1 MATEKALFDMSDKR
15 PEKIIYMPD
24 GKEKTKAAD
33 KLNHHYLSDLQE
45 EAYRLR
51 DVLKKYHLVATTPAG
66 KKYTPE
72 PIQLIYTGEKK
83 LKKDFIAF
91 LTIVKHPKN
100 AFLFFDEWGEP
111 TKEIFRKTLANHF
124 IYHKEATQLLGEPS
138 IVKKEK
144 YFWENEVA
152 CDKLSDWFECTKARV
167 DIRRKDAHEIKG
179 SYLSLK
185 DGTLYVQFMH
195 VFFPEKFQIEK
206 CQELP
211 HAEEY
216 KTYSGEA
223 NIFTVLPILSS
234 LFDSGQLNLGRSK
247 IPATELK
254 KAAKLINLPEFF
266 DDGNKYFGNLCALFV
281 LNIYTIYCEDW
292 YDNSLTEPQD
302 LLKDIFETIAKI
314 QDYLLPIAMPHFS
327 GLRKNICESSYANP
341 LVILLNQSLEDLQA
355 NEWIQVEKLL
365 THCRT
370 WDIYA
375 ERKFLLFYLEDID
388 RGVLHNDFD
397 NKTIY
402 IDDMLREFT
411 YPFLKAVLFVY
422 AAFGF
427 VEVAYKEK
435 SAEDATSYFDSL
447 EYVRLTN
454 LGKYALGISKKYV
467 RTQQKDIQ
475 YFELDEER
483 LIIKSLVENNPY
495 ENLLGNMAAP
505 ISKKM
510 YKASY
515 ESFLSGCE
523 KLQDITNKIDFF
535 KEYICAEPPA
545 NWEQFFKE
553 LKKRC
558 KPMKA
563 PQKKYSLFQ
572 IPADNKELQRIILT
586 DPVIRKY
593 SLKAEG
599 FILLVE
605 TSNKGKVMEALKKY
619 GYLL

>member
-1 MATEKALFDMSDKR
+1 MATEKTLWDMDDHR
-15 PEKIIYMPD
+15 PEKVIYDPT
-24 GKEKTKAAD
+24 GKERYDAVSA
-33 KLNHHYLSDLQE
+33 LNHLYLSDAQE
-45 EAYRLR
+45 EAYKYR
-51 DVLKKYHLVATTPAG
+51 DMLKKYHLVAIAPDG

-72 PIQLIYTGEKK
+72 PVRLMYTSEKK
-83 LKKDFIAF
+83 LKKDYLNFIAI
-91 LTIVKHPKN
+91 LNHPKN
-100 AFLFFDEWGEP
+100 ISLFIEKWGEP
-111 TKEIFRKTLANHF
+111 VKKIFHRVLDNHF
-124 IYHKEATQLLGEPS
+124 IFHKEATQLLGEPS
-138 IVKKEK
+138 IKQNSK
-144 YFWENEVA
+144 YFWDDEEV
-152 CDKLSDWFECTKARV
+152 CDKLATWFEPIKAKAE
-167 DIRRKDAHEIKG
+167 ISRKEDYAQKG
-179 SYLSLK
+179 YYLYFKESYL
-185 DGTLYVQFMH
+185 YAQFLS
-195 VFFPEKFQIEK
+195 VFFPELLEIEE
-206 CQELP
+206 CTELP
-211 HAEEY
+211 NAETY

-223 NIFTVLPILSS
+223 NIFTILPIMSS
-234 LFDSGQLNLGRSK
+234 LFDSAQLNMGRSK
-247 IPATELK
+247 LPATELK
-254 KAAKLINLPEFF
+254 KAAKLIKLPEFF
-266 DDGNKYFGNLCALFV
+266 NDGNKYFGNLCANFV
-281 LNIYTIYCEDW
+281 LNIYTVYSFDW
-292 YDNSLTEPQD
+292 YDKGCTEPQD
-302 LLKDIFETIAKI
+302 LLKDLFQTIAKI
-314 QDYLLPIAMPHFS
+314 QEYLLPIAMPHFT
-327 GLRKNICESSYANP
+327 GFRKNICANSWANA
-341 LVILLNQSLEDLQA
+341 LVRVLNENLKLFYKK
-355 NEWIQVEKLL
+355 EWIPVEKLS
-365 THCRT
+365 TYCRIT
-370 WDIYA
+370 GDA
-375 ERKFLLFYLEDID
+375 SEKRFLLFYQEDID
-388 RGVLHNDFD
+388 RGILYNDFD
-397 NKTIY
+397 HKGIY
-402 IDDMLREFT
+402 IDNVLHEIT
-411 YPFLKAVLFVY
+411 LPFIKAVLFAY

-435 SAEDATSYFDSL
+435 PAEDATSYFDSL

-495 ENLLGNMAAP
+495 ENLLANMAAP

-572 IPADNKELQRIILT
+572 IPADNKELQRIILI

>member
-1 MATEKALFDMSDKR
+1 
-15 PEKIIYMPD
+15 
-24 GKEKTKAAD
+24 
-33 KLNHHYLSDLQE
+33 
-45 EAYRLR
+45 
-51 DVLKKYHLVATTPAG
+51 
-66 KKYTPE
+66 
-72 PIQLIYTGEKK
+72 
-83 LKKDFIAF
+83 
-91 LTIVKHPKN
+91 
-100 AFLFFDEWGEP
+100 
-111 TKEIFRKTLANHF
+111 
-124 IYHKEATQLLGEPS
+124 
-138 IVKKEK
+138 
-144 YFWENEVA
+144 
-152 CDKLSDWFECTKARV
+152 V

-341 LVILLNQSLEDLQA
+341 LVIQLNQSLEDLQA
-355 NEWIQVEKLL
+355 NEWIPVEKLL

-375 ERKFLLFYLEDID
+375 ERRYLLFYLEDID

-435 SAEDATSYFDSL
+435 PAEDATSYFDTL

-454 LGKYALGISKKYV
+454 LGKYALGIEKKYK
-467 RTQQKDIQ
+467 RTKAKDIQ

-495 ENLLGNMAAP
+495 ENLLSNMAAP

-515 ESFLSGCE
+515 NTFLSGCE
-523 KLQDITNKIDFF
+523 KLQDITSKIDFF

-545 NWEQFFKE
+545 NWEGFFKE

-572 IPADNKELQRIILT
+572 IPADNKELQRIILA
-586 DPVIRKY
+586 DPIIRKY

-605 TSNKGKVMEALKKY
+605 TSNKGKVTEALKKY